1 MGPIGRAK
9 LPAVPR
15 RRRHWFKCGDFW
27 GIIMAIPHP
36 ELPVDSLE
44 WVVETTSQAM
54 LVRPAGEVN
63 VATVPLLWSNL
74 RAMREDNLNVIVDL
88 KAILGIDSAGMQ
100 ALLDAHQ
107 LFIQCGQRLVLAE
120 PSPMVRT
127 LLEVARLEQAM
138 PVFASV
144 AEALASFCS
153 SAVRL
158 PNSRSDT
165 AQARKTLTAV

>member
-1 MGPIGRAK
+1 
-9 LPAVPR
+9 
-15 RRRHWFKCGDFW
+15 
-27 GIIMAIPHP
+27 MAIPHP
-36 ELPVDSLE
+36 DLPVDSLE

-54 LVRPAGEVN
+54 LVRPAGEIN

-88 KAILGIDSAGMQ
+88 RAILGIDSAGMQ

-120 PSPMVRT
+120 PSPVVRT
-127 LLEVARLEQAM
+127 LLEVAGLAM

-144 AEALASFCS
+144 AEALASFHS

-165 AQARKTLTAV
+165 AQARKTLAAV

>member
-1 MGPIGRAK
+1 MGRAK
-9 LPAVPR
+9 LPAAPR

-27 GIIMAIPHP
+27 GFIMAIPHP
-36 ELPVDSLE
+36 DLPVDSLE

-54 LVRPAGEVN
+54 LVRPAGEIN

-120 PSPMVRT
+120 PSPVVRT
-127 LLEVARLEQAM
+127 LLEVAGLEQAM

-144 AEALASFCS
+144 AEALASFRS

-165 AQARKTLTAV
+165 AQARKTLAAV